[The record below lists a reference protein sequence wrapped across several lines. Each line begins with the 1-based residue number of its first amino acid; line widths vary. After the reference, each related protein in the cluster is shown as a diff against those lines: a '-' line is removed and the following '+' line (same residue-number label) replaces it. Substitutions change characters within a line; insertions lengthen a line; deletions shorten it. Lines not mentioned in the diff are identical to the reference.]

1 MKRYTCKFKRISR
14 RAQLLA
20 FFALLIVIPYQ
31 GVMGKSAAPVNPEI
45 ATPLASSGSKTASGS
60 RIMVVTANPEAT
72 RVGYQVLKGG
82 GSAADAAVAVQLILG
97 LVEPQSSGI
106 GGGGF
111 ALYYEKKTNQVYSFD
126 GRETAPLAAGKY
138 LFRGKDGKPMDF
150 YDAAVGGRAV
160 GVPGTLRLLEMLHT
174 RFGAKPWRD
183 LFSPAI
189 NLAETGF
196 TVSPRLAAMIEH
208 DAMKLRNFTPT
219 LLYFFPDADT
229 PVNAGGR
236 LINPPYARI
245 LRGVALKG
253 ADAFYKGETAEAIAK
268 AVQEDIENPGL
279 LSPEDMTNYKAIER
293 KTICGPY
300 RAYLVCTMGEPSSG
314 GLMLLG
320 ALGILQN
327 FNMAD
332 LGPSNPLSW
341 HYIAEASRLMFADRN
356 YYMAD
361 PHFVQSPGTLLID
374 PAYLRSRAALI
385 SNTKAIDKVMPGTPA
400 AWKQRKPAAE
410 PVYPKPPGTTHFTIV
425 DAAGNILSMTDSIE
439 DSFGSRMYVDGFM
452 LNNQLTDF
460 SFAPE
465 VNGVP
470 VANRVEGGKRP
481 RSTMT
486 PVIMF
491 APDGKPALTIGS
503 AGGSAIMGYV
513 LQRIVAV
520 VDWKQDIASAVAAPN
535 LINRGQE
542 IEFEAGASDLAE
554 PLRKFGH
561 PAELSELNS
570 GMSAIEWKNGLMN
583 GAADPRREGTAL
595 GE

>member
-361 PHFVQSPGTLLID
+361 PHFVQTPGTLLID

>member
-1 MKRYTCKFKRISR
+1 
-14 RAQLLA
+14 
-20 FFALLIVIPYQ
+20 
-31 GVMGKSAAPVNPEI
+31 MGKSPVPANPEI
-45 ATPLASSGSKTASGS
+45 ATPLAPSGTKTAHGS

-72 RVGYQVLKGG
+72 RVGYEVLKGG
-82 GSAADAAVAVQLILG
+82 GSAADAAVAVQLVLG

-111 ALYYEKKTNQVYSFD
+111 ALYYDKKTNQVYSFD

-160 GVPGTLRLLEMLHT
+160 GVPGTLRLLEMLHK

-183 LFSPAI
+183 LFSPAVA
-189 NLAETGF
+189 LAETGF
-196 TVSPRLAAMIEH
+196 MVSPRLAAMIEH

-219 LLYFFPDADT
+219 LLYFFPDAAT
-229 PVNAGGR
+229 PVDAGGR
-236 LINPPYARI
+236 LINPPYARV
-245 LRGVALKG
+245 LRKVAIGG

-268 AVQEDIENPGL
+268 AVQEDLENPGL
-279 LSPEDMTNYKAIER
+279 LSPEDMANYKAIER

-300 RAYLVCTMGEPSSG
+300 RAYLVCTMGLPSSG

-374 PAYLRSRAALI
+374 PAYLKSRAAMI
-385 SNTKAIDKVMPGTPA
+385 SNSRSIEKVMPGTPA

-460 SFAPE
+460 SFVPE
-465 VNGVP
+465 IDGVP

-491 APDGKPALTIGS
+491 APDGKPALAIGS

-520 VDWKQDIASAVAAPN
+520 VDWNQDIATAVAAPN
-535 LINRGQE
+535 LINRGQK
-542 IEFEAGASDLAE
+542 IEFEVGASELAE

-570 GMSAIEWKNGLMN
+570 GLTAIEWKDGLMN
-583 GAADPRREGTAL
+583 GAADPRREGTAM

>member
-1 MKRYTCKFKRISR
+1 
-14 RAQLLA
+14 
-20 FFALLIVIPYQ
+20 
-31 GVMGKSAAPVNPEI
+31 
-45 ATPLASSGSKTASGS
+45 
-60 RIMVVTANPEAT
+60 
-72 RVGYQVLKGG
+72 
-82 GSAADAAVAVQLILG
+82 
-97 LVEPQSSGI
+97 
-106 GGGGF
+106 
-111 ALYYEKKTNQVYSFD
+111 
-126 GRETAPLAAGKY
+126 
-138 LFRGKDGKPMDF
+138 
-150 YDAAVGGRAV
+150 
-160 GVPGTLRLLEMLHT
+160 
-174 RFGAKPWRD
+174 
-183 LFSPAI
+183 
-189 NLAETGF
+189 
-196 TVSPRLAAMIEH
+196 
-208 DAMKLRNFTPT
+208 
-219 LLYFFPDADT
+219 
-229 PVNAGGR
+229 
-236 LINPPYARI
+236 
-245 LRGVALKG
+245 
-253 ADAFYKGETAEAIAK
+253 
-268 AVQEDIENPGL
+268 
-279 LSPEDMTNYKAIER
+279 
-293 KTICGPY
+293 
-300 RAYLVCTMGEPSSG
+300 
-314 GLMLLG
+314 
-320 ALGILQN
+320 
-327 FNMAD
+327 MAD

-341 HYIAEASRLMFADRN
+341 HYITEASRLMFADRN

-361 PHFVQSPGTLLID
+361 PHFIQSPGMLLID

-465 VNGVP
+465 VGGIP

-535 LINRGQE
+535 LINRGQK

-570 GMSAIEWKNGLMN
+570 GLSAIEWKNGLMN
-583 GAADPRREGTAL
+583 GTADPRREGTAL

>member
-1 MKRYTCKFKRISR
+1 
-14 RAQLLA
+14 
-20 FFALLIVIPYQ
+20 
-31 GVMGKSAAPVNPEI
+31 MGRSATPLNSEI
-45 ATPLASSGSKTASGS
+45 ATPLAPSGSKTAHGS

-72 RVGYQVLKGG
+72 RVGYEVLKGG

-174 RFGAKPWRD
+174 RFGVKPWRD

-196 TVSPRLAAMIEH
+196 IVSPRLAAMIEH

-236 LINPPYARI
+236 LINPPYARV

-279 LSPEDMTNYKAIER
+279 LSPEDMANYKAIER

-341 HYIAEASRLMFADRN
+341 HYITEASRLMFADRN

-361 PHFVQSPGTLLID
+361 PHFIQSPGMLLID

-465 VNGVP
+465 VGGIP

-535 LINRGQE
+535 LINRGQK

-570 GMSAIEWKNGLMN
+570 GLSAIEWKNGLMN
-583 GAADPRREGTAL
+583 GTADPRREGTAL